1 MWVELESAVD
11 IQPLNIHSIRCWLLV
26 SSPWDQQLFNRTSN
40 SLPECLLVKMT
51 NKCKNTIEAASPRN
65 GLPWW
70 ILNVCILKI
79 NSGSF
84 VHRICFQKDWA
95 SKKPLLTN
103 SNIPWKV
110 IWVVLPSCFQTRHE
124 WVYYSL
130 YVYIVEI
137 QNLYSA
143 ILSLIIYFFWK
154 YCYSWFNSNR
164 QSNIW
169 FSSAMFGPF

>member
-84 VHRICFQKDWA
+84 VHRISLKK
-95 SKKPLLTN
+95 SEPNKPLLTN

-110 IWVVLPSCFQTRHE
+110 ICVALPPCFQTGCE
-124 WVYYSL
+124 CVYYSL
-130 YVYIVEI
+130 YVCIVEI
-137 QNLYSA
+137 QYLYSA
-143 ILSLIIYFFWK
+143 ILSLRILAFGSKVIHGKVLIDSQTFD
-154 YCYSWFNSNR
+154 SVQPWFG
-164 QSNIW
+164 Q
-169 FSSAMFGPF
+169 F